1 MKNTSKGE
9 LLTEIILNIFRLN
22 GLLLFEGDLITQEFG
37 LTSARWKVL
46 GSIALA
52 SDSTTVPQ
60 IARNMGLS
68 RQAVQRLVNEM
79 VNDGLLTFD
88 ENPQHKRAK
97 LLRLTSKGKD
107 IYTQLEAKQKPWA
120 TSLADDFENNE
131 LKNVSTLL
139 KDLITKIE
147 SK

>member
-1 MKNTSKGE
+1 M
-9 LLTEIILNIFRLN
+9 
-22 GLLLFEGDLITQEFG
+22 
-37 LTSARWKVL
+37 
-46 GSIALA
+46 
-52 SDSTTVPQ
+52 
-60 IARNMGLS
+60 
-68 RQAVQRLVNEM
+68 
-79 VNDGLLTFD
+79 
-88 ENPQHKRAK
+88 
-97 LLRLTSKGKD
+97 RLTSKGKD